1 MKNRRGT
8 AAKESPT
15 TSGDAVMNL
24 DVWHF
29 AMALIGLTGGA
40 LGSYFGAR
48 NAMAIAIAKVEA
60 AAAAAAKDAALAIS
74 RADDAHDRLDRFL
87 RLRSPDST
95 R

>member
-1 MKNRRGT
+1 MVLRT
-8 AAKESPT
+8 IW
-15 TSGDAVMNL
+15 GDDVPNL
-24 DVWHF
+24 DLWHF
-29 AMALIGLTGGA
+29 ALAIFGLTGGTLA
-40 LGSYFGAR
+40 SYFGAR
-48 NAMAIAIAKVEA
+48 NAMAVSIAKVEA